1 MCSREYGRK
10 RRVRNGVQMP
20 EYCAFAASDQIYVD
34 VQCCGKFGRGHGET
48 LRVWAEMALSE
59 TGGKRR
65 LREG

>member
-1 MCSREYGRK
+1 M
-10 RRVRNGVQMP
+10 QMP